1 MRRAAR
7 HGMLV
12 RCCLNVIVSE
22 KEVRYKPR
30 RSAFFTRSISI
41 VLDGTWWIRRRSPFD
56 AHGYSTGTGRSGT
69 RSTYGVIRTICGD
82 AGHYVIMLDRRRGFV
97 LDKSRFLS
105 GDPEAFASFLERCT
119 GKRIQMAQ

>member
-1 MRRAAR
+1 M
-7 HGMLV
+7 V
-12 RCCLNVIVSE
+12 DQTPV
-22 KEVRYKPR
+22 
-30 RSAFFTRSISI
+30 T
-41 VLDGTWWIRRRSPFD
+41 IRDSFD

-82 AGHYVIMLDRRRGFV
+82 AGHYVVMLDRRRGFV

-105 GDPEAFASFLERCT
+105 GDPEAFASFLERRT